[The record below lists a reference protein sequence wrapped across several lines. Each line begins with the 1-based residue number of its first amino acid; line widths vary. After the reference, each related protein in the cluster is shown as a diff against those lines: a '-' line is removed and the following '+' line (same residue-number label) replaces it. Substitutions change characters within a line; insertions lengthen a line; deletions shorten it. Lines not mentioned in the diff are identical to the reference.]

1 MRGRFTRTTRRGRL
15 HHPGEHIDRFHSLED
30 AKKAAGPNSV
40 APEAHGGVWL
50 MTVEGKTKDH
60 HGGRH
65 VALIGQLTLPAAE
78 GYTMRPVILA

>member
-1 MRGRFTRTTRRGRL
+1 
-15 HHPGEHIDRFHSLED
+15 
-30 AKKAAGPNSV
+30 
-40 APEAHGGVWL
+40 VWL

-65 VALIGQLTLPAAE
+65 VALIGPLTLPAAE